1 VFRACGRAGRVI
13 DEPERFTG
21 RGWMS
26 ASDLKF
32 VIFRDLKDG
41 YRWRLSSPTGET
53 VELSERAHLHKGECE
68 QEVYRLR
75 DDRYP
80 YAKVRDATVGG
91 IARSPGPSEVDP
103 RAPAG

>member
-1 VFRACGRAGRVI
+1 MFRPCGRAGRVI
-13 DEPERFTG
+13 DEPERSPG

-53 VELSERAHLHKGECE
+53 VELSERGHNHKGECE
-68 QEVYRLR
+68 QDVYYLR
-75 DDRYP
+75 GHRYP
-80 YAKVRDATVGG
+80 HAKVRDAAIG
-91 IARSPGPSEVDP
+91 
-103 RAPAG
+103 

>member
-1 VFRACGRAGRVI
+1 MFRPRGRAGRVI
-13 DEPERFTG
+13 NEAERSPG

-53 VELSERAHLHKGECE
+53 LEYSERGHRHKDECDHD
-68 QEVYRLR
+68 VNRLK

-80 YAKVRDATVGG
+80 HAKMRDATIG
-91 IARSPGPSEVDP
+91 
-103 RAPAG
+103 